1 MMVTFVSQCE
11 KKALARTRRV
21 LDAFANRIG
30 SNTWQTVI
38 TEDGLLAVKK
48 LLRKTATKNT
58 AVACHW
64 LRSRSRS
71 ELAWVVGNRKQFS
84 PDGIVPVNSTQKNIS
99 PNEWE
104 NNWVYLPC
112 IKSLVA
118 LAALLHDWGKASVL
132 FQEKLSQNQKK
143 GDPLRHEWISCLLF
157 KSLVMLSGSTDE
169 GWLNAIASGA
179 LDEKAIQKQIIK
191 FSEVEGTVGFNAL
204 HELPPIAQL
213 VCWLIVSHHR
223 LPNLRD
229 ENKRNHRVEELKVS
243 LGELLKSVTEQW
255 GYENRFDE
263 DDFKNRLKQCF
274 QFSNGLLSDSSAWV
288 KSLKKWA
295 TRLLGNVDQ
304 INTLIENGTYRI
316 VLHHAR
322 LCLML
327 GDHYYSS
334 QPSDSKWNSGVGLWA
349 NTDDK
354 KKLKQKLDEHLVHVC
369 DQGLRVSQS
378 LSRFTTDMGMARD
391 VKSLKQKSPPAFAW
405 QDKAVDK
412 ITRFKKSN
420 EASNASEQGWFVV
433 NMASTGCGKTLANA
447 KIMQALSNNG
457 EDLRYVLAL
466 GLRTLTLQT
475 GDAYRHQIG
484 LDNDELAVLVGSAA
498 VRELHKEKQK
508 TNSEDITFEDAGSE
522 SAEALLDEELDYEDA
537 PSAEFL
543 NAILHTEKD
552 KAFLYKPVLACT
564 IDHIIAATETIKGGR
579 YILPSLRLLSSDLVI
594 DEVDDFDGK
603 DLVAIGRLVHLAG
616 MLGRKVMIS
625 SATIP
630 PALAEGFFHA
640 YTKGWQLH
648 SSFMQVPEKIAC
660 VWVDEFDSAI
670 EYVENA
676 DDTERCMQYQKV
688 HQGFVEKRIQQ
699 IKKQPP
705 KRKAI
710 VADCSN
716 LMTVGSEKAEKESR
730 QQQYFEIA
738 KNACIGLHNQHHC
751 IDPTT
756 GKSVS
761 FGVVRVANIPPCV
774 ALTQYLLETD
784 WPAGFSPKVM
794 AYHSRQVL
802 LLRSEQERH
811 LDSVLKRNE
820 KPNAVPQA
828 LQDAIIRQHID
839 NTDAEHLLFIVVATP
854 VEEVGRDHDFDWAV
868 VEPSSFRSIIQLA
881 GRVRRHRAMGVECA
895 NLAIMQYNLKA
906 LRNKSEAVFCRPG
919 YESNNNKLNTTNIR
933 KLLDE
938 KELDEAITAIP
949 RIAEAQP
956 LNPKNQLA
964 DLEHHVIRNNLA
976 AYEKKGPASMQGWLK
991 EAWWLTGLPQQ
1002 FNRFREGAPSKS
1014 LYLVWRDGVL
1024 KFCERNERGEFIAA
1038 EKLNNIERPSKLNS
1052 IAFERLWLVRNYE
1065 ELLRQRCTDTP
1076 FEDEERCMQR
1086 KSQRYGEIT
1095 IRLEDSPSPYF
1106 YSDHF
1111 GIWPKDTR

>member
-30 SNTWQTVI
+30 SNSWQTVI
-38 TEDGLLAVKK
+38 TEEGLLAVKK

-71 ELAWVVGNRKQFS
+71 ELAWVVGNRKRFS
-84 PDGIVPVNSTQKNIS
+84 PEGIVPVNSTQKNIS

-118 LAALLHDWGKASVL
+118 VAALLHDWGKATVL
-132 FQEKLSQNQKK
+132 FQKKLLQNQKK

-157 KSLVMLSGSTDE
+157 KSLVMLSGNTDE
-169 GWLNAIASGA
+169 GWLNAFATGA
-179 LDEKAIQKQIIK
+179 LDEKSIQKQIAK
-191 FSEVEGTVGFNAL
+191 FGEADGKAGFKAL

-229 ENKRNHRVEELKVS
+229 KGQRNHFAEESKSS
-243 LGELLKSVTEQW
+243 LVELLKSVTEQW

-274 QFSNGLLSDSSAWV
+274 QFSNGLLSDSSAWM
-288 KSLKKWA
+288 KSLKKWT
-295 TRLLGNVDQ
+295 TRLLSNVDQ

-334 QPSDSKWNSGVGLWA
+334 QASDGKWNSVIDLWA

-378 LSRFTTDMGMARD
+378 LSRFTTDMGMAQD
-391 VKSLKQKSPPAFAW
+391 VKNLKQKSPPAFAW
-405 QDKAVDK
+405 PNKAVDK
-412 ITRFKKSN
+412 ITQFKKSN
-420 EASNASEQGWFVV
+420 EASNTCEQGWFLV

-447 KIMQALSNNG
+447 KIMQALSQNG

-475 GDAYRHQIG
+475 GDAYRQQIG

-498 VRELHKEKQK
+498 VQELHKEKQK
-508 TNSEDITFEDAGSE
+508 ADSEDITFEESGSE
-522 SAEALLDEELDYEDA
+522 SAEELLGEELDYEDA

-543 NAILHTEKD
+543 NAILRTEKD

-603 DLVAIGRLVHLAG
+603 DLIAIGRLVHLAG

-640 YTKGWQLH
+640 YAKGWQLH
-648 SSFMQVPEKIAC
+648 CNFMQVPKKIAC
-660 VWVDEFDSAI
+660 AWVDEFDSAI
-670 EYVENA
+670 EYVENS

-688 HQGFVEKRIQQ
+688 HQGFVDKRIQQ
-699 IKKQPP
+699 IKKQPA

-710 VADCSN
+710 IADCSN
-716 LMTVGSEKAEKESR
+716 LMTTGSGKGEEESR

-738 KNACIGLHNQHHC
+738 KNACIGFHNQHHC
-751 IDPTT
+751 VDPST
-756 GKSVS
+756 GKRVS

-774 ALTQYLLETD
+774 ALTQYFLETD
-784 WPAGFSPKVM
+784 WPAGFAPKVM

-820 KPNAVPQA
+820 KPDAVPQA
-828 LQDAIIRQHID
+828 LHNPIIRQHLD
-839 NTDAEHLLFIVVATP
+839 NTDAENLLFIVVATP

-868 VEPSSFRSIIQLA
+868 VEPSSYRSIIQLA
-881 GRVRRHRAMGVECA
+881 GRVRRHRAMGVDSA
-895 NLAIMQYNLKA
+895 NVSIMQYNLKA
-906 LRNKSEAVFCRPG
+906 LRNKSDPVFCRPG
-919 YESNNNKLNTTNIR
+919 YESNYNQLNTTDIR
-933 KLLDE
+933 KLLDA
-938 KELDEAITAIP
+938 KELGEAITAIP

-956 LNPKNQLA
+956 LNPKTQLA
-964 DLEHHVIRNNLA
+964 DLEHHVIRNSLA
-976 AYEKKGPASMQGWLK
+976 TYDTKGPASIQGWLK

-1002 FNRFREGAPSKS
+1002 FNRFREGTPNKS
-1014 LYLVWRDGVL
+1014 LFLVWKDGAL

-1038 EKLNNIERPSKLNS
+1038 EKLNNIERPNTLNA
-1052 IAFERLWLVRNYE
+1052 IALERLWLTRNYE
-1065 ELLRQRCTDTP
+1065 ELLRQRCANAP
-1076 FEDEERCMQR
+1076 FEDEDRCMQ
-1086 KSQRYGEIT
+1086 KQSQRYGEIT
-1095 IRLEDSPSPYF
+1095 VKAEDNPSPYF
-1106 YSDHF
+1106 YSDLF
-1111 GIWPKDTR
+1111 GMWPKDRK

>member
-11 KKALARTRRV
+11 KKALARSRRV

-30 SNTWQTVI
+30 NNTWQTVI

-84 PDGIVPVNSTQKNIS
+84 PEGVVPVNLTQKNIS

-104 NNWVYLPC
+104 NNWAYLPC

-118 LAALLHDWGKASVL
+118 VAALLHDWGKATVL
-132 FQEKLSQNQKK
+132 FQKKLLQNQKK

-157 KSLVMLSGSTDE
+157 KSLVVLSGNTDE
-169 GWLNAIASGA
+169 GWLNAFASGA
-179 LDEKAIQKQIIK
+179 LNEKAIQKQITE
-191 FSEVEGTVGFNAL
+191 FSEVDGKSGFQAL

-229 ENKRNHRVEELKVS
+229 KGQRNHFAEESKSS
-243 LGELLKSVTEQW
+243 LVELLKSVTERW

-274 QFSNGLLSDSSAWV
+274 QFSNGLLSDSSAWM

-295 TRLLGNVDQ
+295 TRLLGNVDP

-334 QPSDSKWNSGVGLWA
+334 QASDNKWNSVIDLWA

-378 LSRFTTDMGMARD
+378 LSRFTTDMGMAQD

-405 QDKAVDK
+405 QDKAVEK
-412 ITRFKKSN
+412 VNRFKKSN
-420 EASNASEQGWFVV
+420 ESSNTCEHGWFVV

-447 KIMQALSNNG
+447 KIMQALSNSG

-475 GDAYRHQIG
+475 GDAYRQQIG

-498 VRELHKEKQK
+498 VQELHNEKQK
-508 TNSEDITFEDAGSE
+508 ADAREITFEESGSE
-522 SAEALLDEELDYEDA
+522 SAEELLGEELDYEDA

-543 NAILHTEKD
+543 NAILRTEKD

-603 DLVAIGRLVHLAG
+603 DLIAIGRLVHLAG

-630 PALAEGFFHA
+630 PALVEGFFHA
-640 YTKGWQLH
+640 YAKGWQLH
-648 SSFMQVPEKIAC
+648 CNFMQVPQKIAC
-660 VWVDEFDSAI
+660 AWVDEFDSAI
-670 EYVENA
+670 EHVENT

-688 HQGFVEKRIQQ
+688 HQDFVEKRIKQ
-699 IKKQPP
+699 IKTQPA

-710 VADCSN
+710 IADCSN
-716 LMTVGSEKAEKESR
+716 LMTTGSGKAERES
-730 QQQYFEIA
+730 QQQYFKIA
-738 KNACIGLHNQHHC
+738 KNSCIGFHSKHHYV
-751 IDPTT
+751 DPST
-756 GKSVS
+756 GKCIS

-784 WPAGFSPKVM
+784 WPTGFTPKVM

-811 LDSVLKRNE
+811 LDSILKRNE

-828 LQDAIIRQHID
+828 LQNPIIRQHID
-839 NTDAEHLLFIVVATP
+839 NTDAENLLFIVVATP

-868 VEPSSFRSIIQLA
+868 VEPSSYRSIIQLA
-881 GRVRRHRAMGVECA
+881 GRVRRHRTMGVDSA
-895 NLAIMQYNLKA
+895 NVGIMQYNLKA
-906 LRNKSEAVFCRPG
+906 LRNKSAAVFCRPG
-919 YESNNNKLNTTNIR
+919 YESNNNKLNTTDIH

-938 KELDEAITAIP
+938 KELAEAITAIP
-949 RIAEAQP
+949 RIAEVHP
-956 LNPKNQLA
+956 LNPKTQLA
-964 DLEHHVIRNNLA
+964 DLEHHVIRNSLTT
-976 AYEKKGPASMQGWLK
+976 YDKKGPASMQGWLK

-1002 FNRFREGAPSKS
+1002 FNRFREGAPTKS
-1014 LYLVWRDGVL
+1014 LFLVWKDGAL
-1024 KFCERNERGEFIAA
+1024 KFCERSERGEFIAA

-1052 IAFERLWLVRNYE
+1052 IALERLWLVRSYE
-1065 ELLRQRCTDTP
+1065 ELLLERCTNAP
-1076 FEDEERCMQR
+1076 FEDEDRCMQ
-1086 KSQRYGEIT
+1086 KQSKRYGEIT
-1095 IRLEDSPSPYF
+1095 VNAEENPSPYF

-1111 GIWPKDTR
+1111 GMWPKDSK